1 MAPRGRP
8 RGFDRDE
15 ALRRALAVF
24 WERGYEATSLS
35 DLTSA
40 MGIAG
45 PSLYAAFGSKE
56 QLFRETVELYSRLDG
71 AIADRA
77 LAEEPTARAAI
88 ERMLRENARAY
99 VRAGQPSGCM
109 IVLAA
114 TNVTPANKGVGDYLA
129 ELRRNSRAAILARL
143 ERGVAEGD
151 LPPGTDV
158 RALAGFVSTVMHGLS
173 FEARDGLSEAAL
185 EATVERAMAAW
196 DALVGHGDA
205 AELPTPAP

>member
-8 RGFDRDE
+8 RGFDRDA
-15 ALRRALAVF
+15 ALRQALDVF
-24 WERGYEATSLS
+24 WERGYEGTSLG
-35 DLTSA
+35 DLTQA

-56 QLFRETVELYSRLDG
+56 QLFRETVELYGRLDG
-71 AIADRA
+71 AIAARA
-77 LAEEPTARAAI
+77 LEQEPTARAAI

-99 VRAGQPSGCM
+99 VREGQPSGCM

-114 TNVTPANKGVGDYLA
+114 TNVTPSNQAIHDFLA
-129 ELRRNSRAAILARL
+129 ELRRGGRERILARI
-143 ERGVAEGD
+143 ERGVADGD
-151 LPPGTDV
+151 LPPDTDTQ
-158 RALAGFVSTVMHGLS
+158 ALAGFVATVMHGLS

-185 EATVERAMAAW
+185 EATVARTMAVW

-205 AELPTPAP
+205 AEVPTPAP